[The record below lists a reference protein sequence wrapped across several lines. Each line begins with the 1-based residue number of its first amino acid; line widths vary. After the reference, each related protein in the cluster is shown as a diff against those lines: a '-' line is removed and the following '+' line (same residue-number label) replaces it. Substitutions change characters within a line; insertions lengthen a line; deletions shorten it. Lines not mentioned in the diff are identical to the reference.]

1 MLGFKPRCL
10 CKLGK
15 YLHYWYT
22 LGPCFIGSS
31 ISLCIACWPG
41 IHHVVW
47 ADLKLMFLPL
57 KPLNCWLGYSL
68 ITSHLAWQQYF
79 QLSHSSLLA
88 ELTSL
93 QGVGHALWAPQEAR
107 KEAQGWKHTLSQP
120 WFPQDVWTLLIG
132 VTQHPSHWKFHHS
145 IPARSEAVVV
155 QEGTVGPHAASF
167 LFFAGPSGLRLSTLT
182 SDRRGPKGNS
192 HTGFLIALGFC
203 T

>member
-1 MLGFKPRCL
+1 MLGVKPRCL

-31 ISLCIACWPG
+31 ISLCVACWPG

-57 KPLNCWLGYSL
+57 KPLNCWLGYRL
-68 ITSHLAWQQYF
+68 VTPHLTWQQYF
-79 QLSHSSLLA
+79 QISHSSLLE

-93 QGVGHALWAPQEAR
+93 QGVGHALRAPQEAR
-107 KEAQGWKHTLSQP
+107 KEAQGGKHTLNQP

-132 VTQHPSHWKFHHS
+132 ITQHPSHWKLHHS
-145 IPARSEAVVV
+145 NRLMSFHPCEERSCY
-155 QEGTVGPHAASF
+155 GP
-167 LFFAGPSGLRLSTLT
+167 
-182 SDRRGPKGNS
+182 
-192 HTGFLIALGFC
+192 
-203 T
+203 